1 MGELYKKFDNIINEA
16 EFLKMTNSSQDLNL
30 RYRRLFETAYDDI
43 LILDFDKS
51 EIQDVNPY
59 LIKLLGYTKEEFVGK
74 ELWEIGTMVD
84 KAASIKAFAV
94 LKKDG
99 YI

>member
-1 MGELYKKFDNIINEA
+1 MGALYKKFDNIINEA

>member
-1 MGELYKKFDNIINEA
+1 MGSLYKKFDNIINEA

>member
-1 MGELYKKFDNIINEA
+1 MGSLYKKFDNIINEA
-16 EFLKMTNSSQDLNL
+16 EFHKMTNSSQDLNL